1 MTEIRRPDTIRTTK
15 RTPRHAPPALVHR
28 RNRTQSDANGTLR
41 ASETWGKRVHL
52 LHQAPSKATAKIM
65 SSTAAKQ
72 SIATLIA
79 TQSKRHERACT
90 HDGPWQPCRKRRW
103 RRCSGGGS
111 DFDVRSTPNA
121 NEEVEEHLWG
131 EGGRGQRRCKH
142 LLCPSSVLPFA
153 HAARC
158 TSLRCSRD
166 LARAR
171 LPADIESARPPT
183 VQAKLRKMSRRGLLR
198 SKENANARPEATA
211 STRKHK
217 RNLAP
222 FGRHGQ

>member
-1 MTEIRRPDTIRTTK
+1 
-15 RTPRHAPPALVHR
+15 
-28 RNRTQSDANGTLR
+28 
-41 ASETWGKRVHL
+41 
-52 LHQAPSKATAKIM
+52 M

-111 DFDVRSTPNA
+111 DFDVCSTPNA

-158 TSLRCSRD
+158 TSLRFSRD

-211 STRKHK
+211 STNAISSRPAGIGSDFC
-217 RNLAP
+217 RAELTRGPSILSSRFSARRSMSDLAQEHLRSC
-222 FGRHGQ
+222 G